1 MIKYRKNLLCIIF
14 VLALE
19 ISLSCHVAA
28 KQSEEY
34 QDTMTA
40 YQYALEDHPKIKF
53 MLLDICPNGIPT
65 LVTWDEML
73 TEWGYSFWLK
83 DTDSAY
89 RADDVNSAS
98 NLIGYYPGTGVYVV
112 ANDDDYETYYC
123 LPDCTQYEDHSFSD
137 FYSSM
142 VTPIGTYRRNDIS
155 MGNEILSAGYT
166 WYGFYEPGHAEEFT
180 EKAQAAGVISEEE
193 FMQEPAQYTGDV
205 EKEDFPDNWYENTE
219 ENRTKY
225 VK

>member
-1 MIKYRKNLLCIIF
+1 MIRNKKKSLCIHLI
-14 VLALE
+14 LALG
-19 ISLSCHVAA
+19 LTLNCHVSA
-28 KQSEEY
+28 KQSEDY
-34 QDTMTA
+34 QNTMTA
-40 YQYALEDHPKIKF
+40 YQYVLEDHPRLKF

-65 LVTWDEML
+65 LVTLDETV

-112 ANDDDYETYYC
+112 ANDDDYETYYY

-142 VTPIGTYRRNDIS
+142 VTPIGGYRKHDIQVYNDI
-155 MGNEILSAGYT
+155 EKAGYT

-180 EKAQAAGVISEEE
+180 EKAQAAGIISEDE
-193 FMQEPAQYTGDV
+193 FMQELAQYTNDV
-205 EKEDFPDNWYENTE
+205 KREDIPDEWHENTE

-225 VK
+225 IK